1 MTQKNVFQNLVW
13 LGIVK
18 SILLCSEHAHA
29 QQEAPVLVSPNDQVI
44 QSWQQSNPGGAGPAL
59 KRDEDGS
66 TQIDWTGGVVVDVY
80 NNNIWSAAGQINTS
94 QATGTFFKNSFTS
107 DIRAIQKN
115 KTVNYFQL
123 GATQSNDLSVLSQS
137 RYQINNLQL
146 GRSGEGY
153 LFMLGDVA
161 PNFSSL
167 SASLGLRGMFGQRQ
181 FNDVT
186 VYGFTGLVAESWE
199 ALDNKVPRTQYLKD
213 VHGIKVE
220 KMFGTSLKTY
230 LTTQSSSEREPTTV
244 MAQVPTTARG
254 KSRSLTGGF
263 QYQKDQFSV
272 TGETAGSSYEDD
284 GTSDRQGRAMVVDAN
299 WRGDGISFRGG
310 YHDISTGYTSLS
322 ASAQPGVREAY
333 GGAEWTAASWITV
346 GSDLRRSRQS
356 TRAVSGFESTFVD
369 TDALSTRASVNFG
382 PSYPG
387 WTLAMQQAVSQSI
400 NSAEQRS
407 KNSDFSSVLNYV
419 SSTWN
424 SGISVGNGKVVSEV
438 SPSSDSVNDAWSFN
452 LGRNFSNSL
461 PDMAESWNAA
471 INFTAGAQTQR
482 LMAGGKTTNTSHTL
496 AFIAK
501 RAGWGSVNFLMTLGE
516 TTQPNGN
523 ANLRLRAFQLDGTYN
538 ITPKNT
544 LKMYVR
550 NSHRNIDDVLLASK
564 ENVAGLQLN
573 INF

>member
-18 SILLCSEHAHA
+18 SILLCSEYAHA
-29 QQEAPVLVSPNDQVI
+29 QQEAPVLVAPNDQVI
-44 QSWQQSNPGGAGPAL
+44 QSWQQSNPGGVGPAL

-66 TQIDWTGGVVVDVY
+66 TQIDWTGGVAVDAY
-80 NNNIWSAAGQINTS
+80 SNNIWSAAGQTNTS
-94 QATGTFFKNSFTS
+94 QTTGTFFKNSFTS
-107 DIRAIQKN
+107 DIRVIQKN

-146 GRSGEGY
+146 GQSGEDY
-153 LFMLGDVA
+153 LFMLGDIA

-167 SASLGLRGMFGQRQ
+167 SAALGLRGMFGQRQ

-244 MAQVPTTARG
+244 LVQVPTTARG

-284 GTSDRQGRAMVVDAN
+284 GTSDRQGRATVVDAN

-333 GGAEWTAASWITV
+333 AGTEWTAASWITV
-346 GSDLRRSRQS
+346 GGDLRRSRQS
-356 TRAVSGFESTFVD
+356 TRAVLGFESTFVD

-382 PSYPG
+382 PNHPG
-387 WTLAMQQAVSQSI
+387 WTLSMQQAVSQSI

-407 KNSDFSSVLNYV
+407 KNNDFSSVLNYV

-438 SPSSDSVNDAWSFN
+438 SPSSDSFKEAWSFN
-452 LGRNFSNSL
+452 LGRNFSNAL
-461 PDMAESWNAA
+461 PDEAASWNAA

-482 LMAGGKTTNTSHTL
+482 LVAGGQTTNTSHTL

-501 RAGWGSVNFLMTLGE
+501 RAGWGSVNFLVTTGE
-516 TTQPNGN
+516 TTQPNGD
-523 ANLRLRAFQLDGTYN
+523 ANLRLLAFQLDATYN

-550 NSHRNIDDVLLASK
+550 NSHRNIDDAVLASK

>member
-18 SILLCSEHAHA
+18 SILLCSENAHA
-29 QQEAPVLVSPNDQVI
+29 QQEAPVLVLPNDQVI

-59 KRDEDGS
+59 KRVEDGS
-66 TQIDWTGGVVVDVY
+66 TQIDWTGGVAVDVY
-80 NNNIWSAAGQINTS
+80 NNNIWSAAGPINTS
-94 QATGTFFKNSFTS
+94 QATGTFFKNSFSS
-107 DIRAIQKN
+107 DLRVIQKN

-137 RYQINNLQL
+137 RYQINNFQL

-167 SASLGLRGMFGQRQ
+167 SAALGLRGMFGQRQ

-244 MAQVPTTARG
+244 MAQVPTAARG

-333 GGAEWTAASWITV
+333 AGTEWTAASWITL

-356 TRAVSGFESTFVD
+356 TRAVTGFESTFVD

-382 PSYPG
+382 PNYPG
-387 WTLAMQQAVSQSI
+387 WTVAMQQAVSQSI

-419 SSTWN
+419 SSTWS
-424 SGISVGNGKVVSEV
+424 SGISIGNGKVVSEV
-438 SPSSDSVNDAWSFN
+438 SPGSDSFNDAWSFN
-452 LGRNFSNSL
+452 LGRNFSNAL
-461 PDMAESWNAA
+461 PDLAASWNAA
-471 INFTAGAQTQR
+471 IKFTAGAQTQR
-482 LMAGGKTTNTSHTL
+482 LMAGGQTTNTSHTL

-501 RAGWGSVNFLMTLGE
+501 RAGWGSVNFLVTAGE

-523 ANLRLRAFQLDGTYN
+523 ANLRLRAFQLDATYN

-544 LKMYVR
+544 LKIYVR
-550 NSHRNIDDVLLASK
+550 NSHRNIDDALLASK
-564 ENVAGLQLN
+564 ENVAGLQVN